1 MIAQATETPTI
12 QYPDIANLREPHY
25 RLNSDLKV
33 KTRREAMDFINQA
46 GIMLLFP
53 GDNLPLPDLWSAING
68 YERKIP
74 KRHFDS
80 ALHKTWEWK
89 DQIPSR
95 KEAWYGKIIR
105 GKPAFIALS
114 DLPAVYTLSSNY
126 GELDDYLEAYAD
138 GLMSNEAKTVY
149 EALLAQGPLPTS
161 TLRKATGM
169 TGGGETARRFERAIV
184 ELQADLKIVKSG
196 ISDANRWKYCYEYD
210 VLLRWLP
217 SLGEEA
223 RNYTSRSAM
232 RHIINRYLQTSIA
245 APPRLFP
252 RLFGWDGGVTN
263 RVVDEM
269 LQDGSLKAVRVVGGP
284 GLTAKSKPP
293 PEGEVWLA
301 QRHLSP

>member
-1 MIAQATETPTI
+1 MIAQATDTPVV
-12 QYPDIANLREPHY
+12 QYTDIDNLREPHY
-25 RLNSDLKV
+25 RLNPDLKV
-33 KTRREAMDFINQA
+33 KSRREAVDFINQA
-46 GIMLLFP
+46 GIVLLFP
-53 GDNLPLPDLWSAING
+53 GDNVPLPDLWSAING
-68 YERKIP
+68 YERQIP

-80 ALHKTWEWK
+80 SLHKTWEWK
-89 DQIPSR
+89 DDIPSR

-114 DLPAVYTLSSNY
+114 DLPAVYALSSNY

-138 GLMSNEAKTVY
+138 GMMSNEAKTVY
-149 EALLAQGPLPTS
+149 EVLLSQGPLPTS

-169 TGGGETARRFERAIV
+169 YGRGEIARRFERAIV
-184 ELQADLKIVKSG
+184 ELQTDLKIVKSG

-217 SLGEEA
+217 NLGEEA
-223 RNYTSRSAM
+223 RNYTSRTAM

-252 RLFGWDGGVTN
+252 RLFGWDDSVTN
-263 RVVDEM
+263 RVIDEM
-269 LQDGSLKAVRVVGGP
+269 LQDGSLKAIRVVGAP

-293 PEGEVWLA
+293 PEGEVWLT
-301 QRHLSP
+301 QRDLH